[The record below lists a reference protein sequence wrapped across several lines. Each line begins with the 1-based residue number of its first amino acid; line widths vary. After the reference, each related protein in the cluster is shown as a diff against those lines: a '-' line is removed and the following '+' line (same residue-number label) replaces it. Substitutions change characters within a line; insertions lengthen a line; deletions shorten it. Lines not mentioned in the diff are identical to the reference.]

1 MYYVLSIYL
10 YISFYIDR
18 TQYIIT
24 TIIVYILCITFYI
37 NLQLHISF
45 YYYVLRSLLNDICNH
60 RYHILYSR
68 IVVISP
74 THQLC
79 PLTLLTLLTL
89 LTNLRYSRTTPLNL
103 LTLSTTQPT
112 PEPLRRKTQCRRQT
126 LLNRLPNLN
135 YSASSRTSWRRRRRR
150 RRIYSYY

>member
-1 MYYVLSIYL
+1 MLLCIAFYLYL

-89 LTNLRYSRTTPLNL
+89 LTNLRYSIYSRTPTNY
-103 LTLSTTQPT
+103 QPT
-112 PEPLRRKTQCRRQT
+112 QVYVHYIGSPHKEEEYSCIHTHILHILRHSFILNDTER
-126 LLNRLPNLN
+126 LLHNRH
-135 YSASSRTSWRRRRRR
+135 AG
-150 RRIYSYY
+150 